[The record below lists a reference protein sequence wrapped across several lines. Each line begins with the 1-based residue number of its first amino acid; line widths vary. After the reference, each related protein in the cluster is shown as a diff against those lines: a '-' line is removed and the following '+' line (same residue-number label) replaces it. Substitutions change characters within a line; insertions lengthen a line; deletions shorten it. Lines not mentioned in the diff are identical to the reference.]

1 MGYDQQ
7 PLLLQAKYTDWGMR
21 AILKAADTSKVVS
34 KVDSK
39 DKEEEPPPPSPGK
52 LVAPI
57 LKAASGNKFLP
68 LGLGR
73 VGAFF
78 SGVHQ

>member
-7 PLLLQAKYTDWGMR
+7 PLLPRAKYADWGMR

-39 DKEEEPPPPSPGK
+39 DKEEEPPPPGK
-52 LVAPI
+52 LVSPI
-57 LKAASGNKFLP
+57 LKAASGNKFFP
-68 LGLGR
+68 RGLGR

-78 SGVHQ
+78 PEYTSE